1 MIQAP
6 MVIVS
11 LALIDQDRAR
21 YGRIIRDKGLKAE

>member
-1 MIQAP
+1 